1 MAKAYD
7 KFSLSHYFSG
17 MDLHPGEEAVPLAG
31 F

>member
-17 MDLHPGEEAVPLAG
+17 MDLHPGEEAVAKPE
-31 F
+31 